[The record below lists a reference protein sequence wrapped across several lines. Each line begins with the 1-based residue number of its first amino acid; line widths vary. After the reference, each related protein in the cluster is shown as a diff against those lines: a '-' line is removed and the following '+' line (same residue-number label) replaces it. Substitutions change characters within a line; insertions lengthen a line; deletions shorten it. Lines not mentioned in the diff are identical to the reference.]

1 MDRFLE
7 RREEKEGRKEGK
19 EGKDVTLRLL
29 LDASSHRQD
38 GIEREV
44 SDKQALFVSKNRF
57 EERKEDG
64 NFWRVSVRTV
74 RREEKRRESRYI

>member
-1 MDRFLE
+1 MDRFLK
-7 RREEKEGRKEGK
+7 RREEKEGRK

-38 GIEREV
+38 GIEREREV

-74 RREEKRRESRYI
+74 KREEKRRESRYI

>member
-1 MDRFLE
+1 MDRFLK
-7 RREEKEGRKEGK
+7 RREEKEGRK

-74 RREEKRRESRYI
+74 KREEKRRESRYI

>member
-1 MDRFLE
+1 ME
-7 RREEKEGRKEGK
+7 RREEKEGRK

>member
-7 RREEKEGRKEGK
+7 RREEKEGRK